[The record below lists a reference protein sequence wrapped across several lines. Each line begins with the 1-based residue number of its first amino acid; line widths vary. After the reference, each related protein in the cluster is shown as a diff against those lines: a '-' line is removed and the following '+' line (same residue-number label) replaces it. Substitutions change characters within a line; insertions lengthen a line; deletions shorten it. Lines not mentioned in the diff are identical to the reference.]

1 MPNNTPV
8 VFKKTLL
15 AAAVVVSL
23 SACSTMPQVPD
34 LGGVGDG
41 IVKAGK
47 ATASAGKKTWDT
59 TTYLLGFTDAPGEDA
74 DAPSDEQLLVDRT
87 QDQDSVNQALPQTG
101 ELADAPILEN
111 AAEARPAVV
120 QQATA
125 VIDPEQSATDNLAS
139 LPVDALPSDT
149 LPSDTL
155 ASNTL
160 QLGPE
165 APLTAGATASVA
177 IDVVHKVAA
186 NETLW
191 DIAKLTTGDAT
202 NWHTLADVNDL
213 EQSATVFPGQELI
226 IPAALVKDEYAST
239 LAAISLDTVPGAQEG
254 SDSSMINE
262 PVIAAAVESGE
273 SEPLT
278 DQSLTTELAA
288 DAQVTDDLVADSAAQ
303 LASIEQNATPIE
315 LNDGETLWDFAKRT
329 TGDATNWQA
338 IASQNNFTEKQSVT
352 VRPGQTIFVPL
363 DLLKDSAQTSST
375 DSAQAV
381 DGQTTEEA
389 VVAAVT
395 EAPANVTEATIEPLA
410 AALPATDVQ
419 PLIQD
424 AGAEIN
430 PEATLTDSAA
440 RVAEG
445 SSLQDSGATSAE
457 SAMLDETKPLTI
469 VEATYKSDDSLTL
482 TADVEA
488 QQIVENANIP
498 AQIKVSGTYYPKAVY
513 NNADFSSSLLM
524 RVSPGTTLQVT
535 RAMGTWFEV
544 ETDKGVGYV
553 HQRDIQ

>member
-15 AAAVVVSL
+15 AAAIVVSL

-47 ATASAGKKTWDT
+47 ATANAGKKTWNT
-59 TTYLLGFTDAPGEDA
+59 TTYLLGFSDAPGEDA

-155 ASNTL
+155 QPGS
-160 QLGPE
+160 E
-165 APLTAGATASVA
+165 EPLTAGATASIA

-239 LAAISLDTVPGAQEG
+239 LAATSLDTVAGAQEG
-254 SDSSMINE
+254 SDSAMINE

-273 SEPLT
+273 SELLT
-278 DQSLTTELAA
+278 EQSLTTELAA
-288 DAQVTDDLVADSAAQ
+288 DAQVTEDLAADAAAQ

-352 VRPGQTIFVPL
+352 VRPGQTIYVPL
-363 DLLKDSAQTSST
+363 DLLKDNAQTSST
-375 DSAQAV
+375 ESAKAV

-395 EAPANVTEATIEPLA
+395 EAPENVAEATNEALA

-419 PLIQD
+419 PLDQD
-424 AGAEIN
+424 AVTELTS
-430 PEATLTDSAA
+430 EASLADSTAI
-440 RVAEG
+440 VAEG
-445 SSLQDSGATSAE
+445 TSLQGNGATSPE
-457 SAMLDETKPLTI
+457 SAPLDETQPLTI
-469 VEATYKSDDSLTL
+469 VEATYKSDDSLAL
-482 TADVEA
+482 TGDVGA
-488 QQIVENANIP
+488 QQIVENENIP
-498 AQIKVSGTYYPKAVY
+498 GQIKVSGTYYPKAVY

>member
-15 AAAVVVSL
+15 AAAIVVSL

-47 ATASAGKKTWDT
+47 ATANAGKKTWNT
-59 TTYLLGFTDAPGEDA
+59 TTYLLGFSDAPGEDA

-101 ELADAPILEN
+101 ELADAPILE

-155 ASNTL
+155 QPGS
-160 QLGPE
+160 E
-165 APLTAGATASVA
+165 EPLTAGATASIA

-239 LAAISLDTVPGAQEG
+239 LAATSLDTVAGAQEG
-254 SDSSMINE
+254 SDSAMINE

-273 SEPLT
+273 SELLT
-278 DQSLTTELAA
+278 EQSLTTELAA
-288 DAQVTDDLVADSAAQ
+288 DAQVTEDLAADAAAQ

-352 VRPGQTIFVPL
+352 VRPGQTIYVPL
-363 DLLKDSAQTSST
+363 DLLKDNAQTSST
-375 DSAQAV
+375 ESAKAV

-395 EAPANVTEATIEPLA
+395 EAPENVAEATNEALA

-419 PLIQD
+419 PLDQD
-424 AGAEIN
+424 AVTELTS
-430 PEATLTDSAA
+430 EASLADSTAI
-440 RVAEG
+440 VAEG
-445 SSLQDSGATSAE
+445 TSLQGNGATSPE
-457 SAMLDETKPLTI
+457 SAPLDETQPLTI
-469 VEATYKSDDSLTL
+469 VEATYKSDDSLAL
-482 TADVEA
+482 TGDVGA
-488 QQIVENANIP
+488 QQIVENENIP
-498 AQIKVSGTYYPKAVY
+498 GQIKVSGTYYPKAVY